1 MPTRNLNI
9 PILILVLACT
19 KLLHAQTPGINYQ
32 ALILNT
38 EELEVPGRNIPQN
51 QVPLASEEVYFRFS
65 ITGDPTTDFKQY
77 YLEEQLAVTDENG
90 LVSLIVGEG
99 LPIVSSFDAIVW
111 DGTPKYLNVEIDI
124 VKNGEGFV
132 FLDSQKILYLP
143 QPGTGNTTTVS
154 NGIGKN
160 GTDIVLGGPLTQP
173 TTITVSPTNSLS
185 INGLGMGNP
194 IEDDLL
200 LVNRETGTLKR
211 METSSLVHAE
221 EKRIIAGNG
230 QIRFSPPWPIGNP
243 DKINVYR
250 NGVRIDFTVI
260 DSSTLELEHGVICYQ
275 NDEIRIVQFN

>member
-1 MPTRNLNI
+1 MKIDRNI
-9 PILILVLACT
+9 SILILVFVCT

-32 ALILNT
+32 ALILNN

-65 ITGDPTTDFKQY
+65 ITGDPNTDFTQY
-77 YLEEQLAVTDENG
+77 YLEEQSATTDENG

-99 LPIVSSFDAIVW
+99 LSLVSSFDAIVW

-143 QPGTGNTTTVS
+143 QSVTGGTTTVT
-154 NGIGKN
+154 NGISKN
-160 GTDIVLGGPLTQP
+160 GNDILLGGPLTQP
-173 TTITVSPTNSLS
+173 TTITVSPGNSLS
-185 INGLGMGNP
+185 IDGLGIGDP
-194 IEDDLL
+194 IENDLL
-200 LVNRETGTLKR
+200 LVNRDTGTLKR
-211 METSSLVHAE
+211 MGSSSLVHVE
-221 EKRIIAGNG
+221 EKKIIADNG
-230 QIRFSPPWPIGNP
+230 QNRFSPPLPIGDP

-260 DSSTLELEHGVICYQ
+260 DNSTLELEHGVICYQ
-275 NDEIRIVQFN
+275 DDEIRIVQFN